1 MTFNANARDERPGS
15 AGAGRKRVTLGDC
28 MLARLIRLV
37 RILHATIGISD
48 PKPGEELPIALAWVA
63 LVVAMVAV
71 FVIGLFYM

>member
-1 MTFNANARDERPGS
+1 
-15 AGAGRKRVTLGDC
+15 
-28 MLARLIRLV
+28 MLARLVRLV

-71 FVIGLFYM
+71 FVIGLFYV